1 MKKDKEIL
9 SNIKLLIDRA
19 IIANV
24 YNLNINVLIE

>member
-1 MKKDKEIL
+1 MKKDKEII